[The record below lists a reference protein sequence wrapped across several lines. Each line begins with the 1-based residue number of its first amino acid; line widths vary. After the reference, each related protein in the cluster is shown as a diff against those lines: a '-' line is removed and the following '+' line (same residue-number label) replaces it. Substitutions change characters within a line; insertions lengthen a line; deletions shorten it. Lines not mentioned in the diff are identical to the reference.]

1 MYISDF
7 LAKHQL
13 PISYQQQCEQF
24 FIPLAKNI
32 LHAKKNN
39 TPLFV
44 AINGSQGSG
53 KTTLADFLVTWL
65 AKNSSFNSIALSIDD
80 FYLTKQRRLQLAK
93 NVHPLLATRGVPGTH
108 DVALMKSTLEQ
119 LLAGHSGVPLPYF
132 NKHLDDSAPHNE
144 WPRNNAA
151 VDIIILEG
159 WCVGSKAQSAS
170 ALTAPLNELEQ
181 NADSQGVWRNYV
193 NNCLKTEYLNIFAK
207 VDYLVMLKAPS
218 FAAVF
223 AWRKEQE
230 QKLIALKGQGA
241 GTMNDAQLRYFIA
254 HFERVTRENLNT
266 LASTA
271 NALVTLNEQREIS
284 CLEFK
289 AD

>member
-1 MYISDF
+1 M
-7 LAKHQL
+7 
-13 PISYQQQCEQF
+13 
-24 FIPLAKNI
+24 
-32 LHAKKNN
+32 
-39 TPLFV
+39 
-44 AINGSQGSG
+44 
-53 KTTLADFLVTWL
+53 
-65 AKNSSFNSIALSIDD
+65 
-80 FYLTKQRRLQLAK
+80 
-93 NVHPLLATRGVPGTH
+93 
-108 DVALMKSTLEQ
+108 
-119 LLAGHSGVPLPYF
+119 
-132 NKHLDDSAPHNE
+132 
-144 WPRNNAA
+144 
-151 VDIIILEG
+151 
-159 WCVGSKAQSAS
+159 
-170 ALTAPLNELEQ
+170 
-181 NADSQGVWRNYV
+181 